1 MEQISGGKV
10 LVVDDEPVNT
20 NLLKRIFLKQG
31 HDVLALNQSRQLME
45 TIEAYEPDVIILD
58 VMMPERNGY
67 ELTQELKAS
76 ANWRHIPI
84 VLLTALAEQEA
95 CIKGLEAGA
104 EDFVTKPFNR
114 RELCARVSNLI
125 KLKRFGDFLQ
135 QNIRALEAYDAQ
147 TGLPKPALLKELA
160 MPLLARQDAAPVHF
174 ILCKAQLSKSLIHT
188 LTQGEFTLEERQ
200 IYRAIVERINK
211 TMPLGAVMGSLD
223 DHRIGVFI
231 EAPDDDIEK
240 HIQACHAKLRRPFM
254 FHERQLYLPFALAL
268 VPSPYTNTDWD
279 TLLRRAEIAL
289 TDAERHPGHGFALFA
304 PEADSDHHER
314 MWLSQALH
322 TAHADEQFQLY
333 YQPQVEASSGR
344 LLGFEVLLRWPHQEK
359 GYIPPTRF
367 IPIAEANGT
376 IHELSLWVFEEA
388 CKQARLWQDQGRNIR
403 LAINVSQV
411 QLHRDDF
418 ADQLLDLVRKYD
430 LTPERFELE
439 LTESTLGDPQG
450 EQQLQRLREQGF
462 SISIDDFGTGYSN
475 LAYLKKYPVDRL
487 KIDRGFVQNLAT
499 SEDDAAIIR
508 AIIAIADSMNFKVIA
523 EGIETPEQ
531 LEILRDL
538 GCHEAQG
545 YLFGRPEPV
554 VCARALVDA
563 GGMT

>member
-31 HDVLALNQSRQLME
+31 HDVLALNQSRHLLE

-67 ELTQELKAS
+67 ELTRELKAS
-76 ANWRHIPI
+76 ANWRHVPI

-114 RELCARVSNLI
+114 RELCARVNNLI

-160 MPLLARQDAAPVHF
+160 MPLLSRHDAEPVHF

-188 LTQGEFTLEERQ
+188 LTQGKFTLEEHQ

-211 TMPLGAVMGSLD
+211 AMPLGAVMGSLD
-223 DHRIGVFI
+223 DHRIGVLI
-231 EAPDDDIEK
+231 EAPDDEIEN
-240 HIQACHAKLRRPFM
+240 HIQACYAKLRRPFM
-254 FHERQLYLPFALAL
+254 FHERQLYLSFALAL

-289 TDAERHPGHGFALFA
+289 TEAEKRTDHGIALFA
-304 PEADSDHHER
+304 PEADTDHHER

-333 YQPQVEASSGR
+333 YQPQVEASSGE
-344 LLGFEVLLRWPHQEK
+344 LLGFEVLLRWPHQER

-388 CKQARLWQDQGRNIR
+388 CKQARLWQDQGRSIR

-418 ADQLLDLVRKYD
+418 ADQLLGLVREYG

-545 YLFGRPEPV
+545 YLFGRPEPAV
-554 VCARALVDA
+554 HARALVDA
-563 GGMT
+563 GRIV